1 MSDILQLS
9 KDLIATEKTLQS
21 QYHQT
26 ISSLESLLKADIAY
40 SDSFDSALGTLSI
53 VTEIEQKIQAIKD
66 KQSQDLKNAQL
77 KAEDSRLKAESL
89 VSKNITQQHRTLV
102 IIVLLVITFLLYLN
116 KKTIIPFLSKQNKF
130 VVGIPVIILLVIAYL
145 NRSFIIEP
153 FVSDG
158 ICSTKTIKDLL
169 SLLNK
174 DDLLKLSQSVYSS
187 SDNSSIDKLKNV
199 SEIFTE
205 YNGQLKIKC

>member
-9 KDLIATEKTLQS
+9 KDLIETEKTLQS

-26 ISSLESLLKADIAY
+26 ISSLQSLIKADITY
-40 SDSFDSALGTLSI
+40 SDGFDSALGTLSI
-53 VTEIEQKIQAIKD
+53 INEIEQKIQAIKD
-66 KQSQDLKNAQL
+66 KQSQDLLNAEL
-77 KAEDSRLKAESL
+77 KATSL
-89 VSKNITQQHRTLV
+89 ASKNITQQHRTLV

-130 VVGIPVIILLVIAYL
+130 VVGVPIIILLVIAYL

-187 SDNSSIDKLKNV
+187 SSSLDKLKNV